1 MVRVSMGLSFRD
13 EDSNLVETSR
23 LQFAPVD
30 PNLIPAT
37 GSVDICDQ
45 ENREDNIRAEL
56 SDDTDIQIVER

>member
-1 MVRVSMGLSFRD
+1 M
-13 EDSNLVETSR
+13 ETSR